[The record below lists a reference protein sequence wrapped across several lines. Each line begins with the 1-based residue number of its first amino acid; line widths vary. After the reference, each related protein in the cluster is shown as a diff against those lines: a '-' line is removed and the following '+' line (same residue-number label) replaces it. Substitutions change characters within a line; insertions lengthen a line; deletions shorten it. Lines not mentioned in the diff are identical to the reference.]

1 MDKQTYSLL
10 FLDGDGIGPEVNA
23 EVRKVISWLNE
34 NTTYTFT
41 TDSGLIGGAGIDA
54 EDSPYP
60 QSTRTKAQK
69 ADAIFLG
76 AVGGPKWEN
85 TDFNKRPEQGLLDL
99 RQDLNLFA
107 NLRPAFVFDC
117 LQEASAL
124 KSTYASGVDVLI
136 IRELTGG
143 LYFGQ
148 PRGITGEK
156 GTREGFNTL
165 RYNETEIRR
174 VAKFAFETS
183 RKGNRRIC
191 SVDKANVL
199 ESMVLWRKV
208 VNEVAEDYPDVE
220 LTHMYV
226 DNAAMQM
233 VMEPTQF
240 DIILTEN
247 MFGDIL
253 SDLSASLTGSIGM
266 LPSASLGE
274 RSDNGFAKGLFEPVH
289 GSAPDI
295 AGNNTANPLAAILSL
310 SMFLKHSLEDIT
322 TARLLVSAV
331 QFVLASGVRTADVME
346 EGCVEVSTTE
356 MGNQVLQALD
366 QMLNLQKNAS

>member
-1 MDKQTYSLL
+1 MEKQDYSLL

-23 EVRKVISWLNE
+23 EVKKVIGWLNE

-41 TDSGLIGGAGIDA
+41 TDDGLIGGAAIDG

-60 QSTRTKAQK
+60 QSTAIKARK

-76 AVGGPKWEN
+76 AVGGPKWSDV
-85 TDFNKRPEQGLLDL
+85 DFKKRPEQGLLDL

-124 KSTYASGVDVLI
+124 KAAYASGVDVLI

-143 LYFGQ
+143 LYFGE
-148 PRGITGEK
+148 PRSLTDKKGE
-156 GTREGFNTL
+156 REGINTL

-174 VAKFAFETS
+174 IAKFAFETS

-208 VNEVAEDYPDVE
+208 VEEVAEDYPDVE

-226 DNAAMQM
+226 DNAAMQL

-266 LPSASLGE
+266 LPSASLGS
-274 RSDNGFAKGLFEPVH
+274 RDDSGFAKGLFEPVH

-295 AGNNTANPLAAILSL
+295 AGKNMANPIAAILSF
-310 SMFLKHSLEDIT
+310 SMFLKHSLGDIT
-322 TARLLVSAV
+322 TARLIVSAV

-346 EGCVEVSTTE
+346 EGCVEVSTSD
-356 MGNQVLQALD
+356 MGNQILQALD
-366 QMLNLQKNAS
+366 QILAMQKNAS

>member
-1 MDKQTYSLL
+1 MEKQDYSLL

-23 EVRKVISWLNE
+23 EVKKVIGWLND

-41 TDSGLIGGAGIDA
+41 TDDGLIGGAAIDS

-60 QSTRTKAQK
+60 QSTATKARK

-76 AVGGPKWEN
+76 AVGGPKWSDV
-85 TDFNKRPEQGLLDL
+85 DFKNRPEQGLLDL

-124 KSTYASGVDVLI
+124 KAAYASGVDVLI

-143 LYFGQ
+143 LYFGE
-148 PRGITGEK
+148 PRSLTDKKGE
-156 GTREGFNTL
+156 REGINTL

-174 VAKFAFETS
+174 IAKFAFETS

-208 VNEVAEDYPDVE
+208 VEEVAEDYPDVE

-226 DNAAMQM
+226 DNAAMQL

-266 LPSASLGE
+266 LPSASLGSRDE
-274 RSDNGFAKGLFEPVH
+274 TGFAKGLFEPVH

-295 AGNNTANPLAAILSL
+295 AGKNMANPIAAILSF
-310 SMFLKHSLEDIT
+310 SMFLKHSLGDIT
-322 TARLLVSAV
+322 TARLIVSAV

-346 EGCVEVSTTE
+346 EGCVEVSTSD
-356 MGNQVLQALD
+356 MGNQILQALD
-366 QMLNLQKNAS
+366 QILAMQKNAS

>member
-1 MDKQTYSLL
+1 MEKQTYSLL

-23 EVRKVISWLNE
+23 EVKKVISWLND
-34 NTTYTFT
+34 NTTYTFS
-41 TDSGLIGGAGIDA
+41 TDEGLIGGAAIDA
-54 EDSPYP
+54 EGTPYP
-60 QSTRTKAQK
+60 NSTQKKAK
-69 ADAIFLG
+69 VADAIFLG
-76 AVGGPKWEN
+76 AVGGPKWADV
-85 TDFNKRPEQGLLDL
+85 DFSNRPEQGLLNL

-124 KSTYASGVDVLI
+124 KAAYASGVDVLI

-143 LYFGQ
+143 LYFGE
-148 PRGITGEK
+148 PRGLTGKE
-156 GTREGFNTL
+156 GAREGFNTL
-165 RYNETEIRR
+165 RYNEEEIRR
-174 VAKFAFETS
+174 IAKFAFETS

-266 LPSASLGE
+266 LPSASLGL
-274 RSDNGFAKGLFEPVH
+274 RNKSGFAKGVFEPVH

-295 AGNNTANPLAAILSL
+295 ANKNIANPTAAILSL
-310 SMFLKHSLEDIT
+310 SMFLKHSLGDIT
-322 TARLLVSAV
+322 TARLVVSAV
-331 QFVLASGVRTADVME
+331 QFVLASGVRTSDIME

-356 MGNQVLQALD
+356 MGNQILQALD
-366 QMLNLQKNAS
+366 QILAMQKNAS